1 MKNILITFLGAAGL
15 FIAIGNTASAQNYKT
30 GVGLGLDL
38 GDGYN
43 LVGPTIR
50 HHFSRNGAVQGELL
64 FGSGATFIQA
74 FLQYNGSF
82 PGAKGLDF
90 FAGGGPSIGFGNGG
104 SAFYLIPMGGLDYKF
119 DGIPLALA
127 VDWRPRIYIG
137 DGGSSTNVGR
147 FGLGFR
153 YTFK

>member
-1 MKNILITFLGAAGL
+1 MKKILFTILAAGGL
-15 FIAIGNTASAQNYKT
+15 FLFSNNTAFAQNYKT
-30 GVGLGLDL
+30 GAGLGIDF
-38 GDGYN
+38 GDGST

-50 HHFSRNGAVQGELL
+50 HHFSKNGAVQGEVL
-64 FGSGATFIQA
+64 FGSNATFIQA
-74 FLQYNGSF
+74 FLQYNAAI

-90 FAGGGPSIGFGNGG
+90 FAGGGPSVGIGNGS

-119 DGIPLALA
+119 DGAPIALSL
-127 VDWRPRIYIG
+127 DWRPRIYIG
-137 DGGSSTNVGR
+137 DNNSSTNVGR